1 MQADGDT
8 MRMGAPDRPSGAARA
23 ATALPDGSASMKL
36 LRLFAVLS
44 VLAVVA
50 ILVLAGGG
58 IYRVYSI
65 EMTKVAEETA
75 VHVGNSIF
83 EQERATLLQR
93 DGRGVR
99 VAVRP
104 DDFAGLDERM
114 KKFLRTFNMY
124 KIKAFSADKTIVYST
139 DEKIIGMVDGNNF
152 KLDSVLSA
160 GTVVS
165 QLEVK
170 DTVRDLKGED
180 RFRVDVVETYVP
192 IRVDDAIV
200 GAFEVYSDVSST
212 RDRALTAMAYTL
224 MVLAVVLVAVFGS
237 LYLPMHKGMVRL
249 RRAEGRLR
257 EFASVDALTG
267 IFNRRHVLDRLTEE
281 RERMRRVRLEK
292 AVRCMTLL
300 MVDIDHF
307 KRVNDTHGHLVGDD
321 VLQAIS
327 SRLKSML
334 RAYDVIGR
342 YGGEEFLVVLP
353 ATNLAEGM
361 RVAERLRAGVCDQ
374 PVRCGGLELQV
385 SISIGV
391 AVTLDADEPIPQ
403 LLSRA
408 DQGMYKAKESGRN
421 RVYSVEPVA
430 ATAG

>member
-1 MQADGDT
+1 MSAE
-8 MRMGAPDRPSGAARA
+8 APAQPSGAARA
-23 ATALPDGSASMKL
+23 ASVPPEGDASVRL
-36 LRLFAVLS
+36 LRLFTVLS

-75 VHVGNSIF
+75 IYVGNSIF
-83 EQERATLLQR
+83 EQERATLLRR
-93 DGRGVR
+93 DGQGVA
-99 VAVRP
+99 VVVRP

-139 DEKIIGMVDGNNF
+139 DEKIIGKVEGSNS
-152 KLDSVLSA
+152 KLDGTLSA

-165 QLEVK
+165 QLENK

-180 RFRVDVVETYVP
+180 RFHVDVVETYLP
-192 IRVDDAIV
+192 IRVDNVIV
-200 GAFEVYSDVSST
+200 GAFEVYTDISST
-212 RDRALTAMAYTL
+212 RDRVLTAIAYTL
-224 MVLAVVLVAVFGS
+224 AVLAVVLVVVFGL
-237 LYLPMHKGMVRL
+237 LYAPMHKGMVRL
-249 RRAEGRLR
+249 RKAEGRLR
-257 EFASVDALTG
+257 EIASMDALTG
-267 IFNRRHVLDRLTEE
+267 IFNRRHVLDRLMEE
-281 RERMRRVRLEK
+281 RERMRRVRVEEVLT
-292 AVRCMTLL
+292 CMSLL

-321 VLQAIS
+321 VLQTVS
-327 SRLKSML
+327 SRLKSSL

-353 ATNLAEGM
+353 ATNLVEGM
-361 RVAERLRAGVCDQ
+361 RVAERLRASVRDQ
-374 PVRCGGLELQV
+374 PVRCGDLELQV
-385 SISIGV
+385 SVSIGV
-391 AVTLDADEPIPQ
+391 AVTLDADEQIPQ

-408 DQGMYKAKESGRN
+408 DQGLYKAKEGGRN
-421 RVYSVEPVA
+421 RVCSVQPVA
-430 ATAG
+430 AAAG